1 MKSKSMKELLID
13 TRLLNRKNEK
23 SIVLHKSGNKEI
35 NTSILEKKKKS
46 REKKLLGTNNASTHD
61 LVVTS
66 FLAFILLSFMKP

>member
-1 MKSKSMKELLID
+1 MKSKSMKEFLID
-13 TRLLNRKNEK
+13 TQLLKRKNKK
-23 SIVLHKSGNKEI
+23 SIVLHKSGSKEI
-35 NTSILEKKKKS
+35 NTSILEKKKS

>member
-1 MKSKSMKELLID
+1 MKSKNMKEFLID

-35 NTSILEKKKKS
+35 NTSILEKKKS